1 MAYKLPR
8 TTRKFKKGQTV
19 SYNVVDENS
28 AYNVT
33 GEIIRVHKDGTVDVN
48 TVGRIDKRVEPEI
61 VEFGER
67 YPIGVIRIT
76 GKK

>member
-8 TTRKFKKGQTV
+8 ITRKFRKGQTV

-33 GEIIRVHKDGTVDVN
+33 GEIVKIHKEGTFDVD
-48 TVGRIDKRVEPEI
+48 TGFKIDRRVEPEM
-61 VEFGER
+61 VEFGTR
-67 YPIGVIRIT
+67 YPIGVIKIKR
-76 GKK
+76 K